1 MGIEVAGDPHW
12 FDNLSQSQ
20 QRSVLGLMHAE
31 ATATSKPPP
40 ARQTATAT
48 PAEQGY
54 ERTGDAAFDNL
65 LDVLNSPDGG

>member
-12 FDNLSQSQ
+12 FDGLSQSQ

-31 ATATSKPPP
+31 ATAVPQPP
-40 ARQTATAT
+40 AARQPAAAT
-48 PAEQGY
+48 PAEQGF

-65 LDVLNSPDGG
+65 LDVLNSPEAT